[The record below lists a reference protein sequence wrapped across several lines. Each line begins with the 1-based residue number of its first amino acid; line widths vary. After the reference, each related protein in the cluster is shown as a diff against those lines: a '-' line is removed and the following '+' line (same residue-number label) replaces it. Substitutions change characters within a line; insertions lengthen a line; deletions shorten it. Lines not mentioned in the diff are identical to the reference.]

1 MLKPRLASSPIEE
14 LEAREHVFVFP
25 ILEDLKHK
33 RLVEAEPQLGEDQV
47 GGSAQRHVVLVIAWV
62 APDDLE
68 DLVQQGVVSGLEPFL
83 EGHHYWVRQ
92 AVVVVAVDGALAY
105 LRG

>member
-25 ILEDLKHK
+25 ILKDLKHK
-33 RLVEAEPQLGEDQV
+33 RLVEAEPHVGEDQV
-47 GGSAQRHVVLVIAWV
+47 GGSARHVVLVIVWV

-68 DLVQQGVVSGLEPFL
+68 DLVQQGVVSVLEPFL

-92 AVVVVAVDGALAY
+92 AVVVVVDSALAY